1 MAKNI
6 SDPYPQFGVFDILVD
21 PNIARLM
28 TNQIVT
34 KIVGP
39 SLDTVSLPERPDR
52 FELLGPARPNMTR
65 TAPVTQALN
74 LVIVPNEKAMAQ
86 RGADE
91 IQAVLRREDNPV
103 LGLATGGTMEHL
115 YPEVVRRFHAAKASF
130 RDATTFNL
138 DEYFPPPSSA
148 QSYRHFMNEKLFFHV
163 DLTLTPIEGGRWGQ
177 THIPDPS
184 TSSNSIGESCLAY
197 EQAIVRAGGI
207 DLQILG
213 IGTNGHIGFNEP
225 GTTPWSRTR
234 VVKLS
239 EETRAANARHFGSI
253 NDVPQFAITMGIST
267 ILEAD
272 AIVLLASG
280 ASKAAAVRRALTG
293 PIAADCP
300 ASWLRLHPRVT
311 FIVDSAA
318 AQQLPPELTTSPA

>member
-1 MAKNI
+1 
-6 SDPYPQFGVFDILVD
+6 
-21 PNIARLM
+21 M
-28 TNQIVT
+28 TNQNIT
-34 KIVGP
+34 KVVAP
-39 SLDTVSLPERPDR
+39 SFDAVSLPACPDR
-52 FELLGPARPNMTR
+52 FELLGPARPNMTH
-65 TAPVTQALN
+65 ALPSPQAFN
-74 LVIVPNEKAMAQ
+74 LVIVPNEKAMAH

-91 IQAVLRREDNPV
+91 IQTVLRTAPSPV

-115 YPEVVRRFHAAKASF
+115 YPEVIRRFQAGKASF
-130 RDATTFNL
+130 RNTTTFNL
-138 DEYFPPPSSA
+138 DEYYPISSSNP
-148 QSYRHFMNEKLFFHV
+148 QSYRYFMNDQLFKHV
-163 DLTLTPIEGGRWGQ
+163 DLTLTPIAAGQWGQ
-177 THIPDPS
+177 THVPDPD
-184 TSSNSIGESCLAY
+184 GRHVGLSCLEY
-197 EQAIVRAGGI
+197 EQAIIKAGGI

-239 EETRAANARHFGSI
+239 DETRAANARHFGSVD
-253 NDVPQFAITMGIST
+253 DVPKFAITMGIST
-267 ILEAD
+267 ILEAN
-272 AIVLLASG
+272 AIVLLACG

-318 AQQLPPELTTSPA
+318 ARELPPELTTAPV